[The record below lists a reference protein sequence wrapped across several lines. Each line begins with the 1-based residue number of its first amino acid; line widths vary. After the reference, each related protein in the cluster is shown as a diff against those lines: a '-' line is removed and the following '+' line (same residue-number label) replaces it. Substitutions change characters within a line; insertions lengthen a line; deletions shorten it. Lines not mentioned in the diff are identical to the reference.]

1 MLRKSFAVMAL
12 VLLSACSGD
21 PEPREPAP
29 SPSAS
34 PTATPPDMPDLA
46 NEESDEGAAAF
57 VAHYVDVFNFAAT
70 TGDVTRLRELSS
82 SACEGCSAY
91 IDLYRETY
99 EAGGFFRNSD
109 WSIRDIAVEKLDN
122 QYFAYVRVT
131 APTGD
136 YRTTSQGEIKRGNSE
151 DTNLVFVA
159 SKATGDWQL
168 MQLGLESEL
177 EG

>member
-82 SACEGCSAY
+82 GCQACEGYA
-91 IDLYRETY
+91 DDFE
-99 EAGGFFRNSD
+99 
-109 WSIRDIAVEKLDN
+109 SIYA
-122 QYFAYVRVT
+122 A
-131 APTGD
+131 GD
-136 YRTTSQGEIKRGNSE
+136 YIK
-151 DTNLVFVA
+151 DDL
-159 SKATGDWQL
+159 WQL
-168 MQLGLESEL
+168 KDTAVSTNEAAIETNAIVEAPADSGRRDYEFIFELPTSPPYKVRRILLLEDQ
-177 EG
+177 